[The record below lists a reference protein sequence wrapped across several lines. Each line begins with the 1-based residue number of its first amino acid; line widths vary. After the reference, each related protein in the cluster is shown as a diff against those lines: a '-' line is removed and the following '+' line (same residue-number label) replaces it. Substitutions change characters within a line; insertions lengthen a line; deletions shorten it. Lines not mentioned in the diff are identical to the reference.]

1 MWDYLKTSSKP
12 IVLYGM
18 GNAALRIIDE
28 LTRRDIK
35 VSGIFASDGF
45 VRGHEFAGHKVLTYS
60 EAKEQFKDMIVLLC
74 FGTHIPD
81 VIDNIKRIAAE
92 QELYAPDLP
101 VVGEGLFT
109 KQYAIKHKE
118 DLEWLSNVLAD
129 DKSRDV
135 LANLLAYRQSGVI
148 DYLFKA
154 ETDDKDNF
162 NLFGFT
168 DEEIYLDLGA
178 YTGDTALE
186 FANMVS
192 SYKRIYAV
200 EPEERNFRKLFENT
214 KELEN
219 IQLVNA
225 AIGDVKGE
233 ILFTHGVGRGG
244 ALGKGKTRPVLQESI
259 DSILN
264 GNPASYIKMDLEG
277 EEGRALLG
285 GKDSIA
291 KYKPKM
297 LVACY
302 HRIDDFW
309 KLPKQ
314 ILELNPNYKI
324 YLRKSKGLPC
334 WEVNLY
340 CI

>member
-1 MWDYLKTSSKP
+1 LWDYLKTSKKP

-28 LTRRDIK
+28 LTKRDIK

-45 VRGHEFAGHKVLTYS
+45 VRGHDFAGHKVISYS
-60 EAKEQFKDMIVLLC
+60 EAKEKFGDMIVLLC
-74 FGTHIPD
+74 FGTHLDD
-81 VIDNIKRIAAE
+81 VLENIKKIASE

-109 KQYAIKHKE
+109 REYASKHK
-118 DLEWLSNVLAD
+118 DDISWLSSILAD
-129 DKSRDV
+129 DQSREV
-135 LANLLAYRQSGVI
+135 LSNLLTYRQSGVI

-154 ETDDKDNF
+154 ETS
-162 NLFGFT
+162 
-168 DEEIYLDLGA
+168 DEENFKLFNFTNEESYLDLGA
-178 YTGDTALE
+178 YTGDTVLE
-186 FANMVS
+186 FISLVKT
-192 SYKRIYAV
+192 YKKIIAV

-214 KELEN
+214 KHLTN
-219 IQLVNA
+219 IELVNA
-225 AIGDVKGE
+225 AVGDVKGE

-244 ALGKGKTRPVLQESI
+244 ALGKGKTRPVSQESI
-259 DSILN
+259 DSILK
-264 GNPASYIKMDLEG
+264 GESATYIKMDLEG
-277 EEGRALLG
+277 EEERALLG
-285 GKDSIA
+285 GRETIS

-302 HRIDDFW
+302 HRVDDFW
-309 KLPKQ
+309 KLARLV
-314 ILELNPNYKI
+314 LELNPEYKI